1 MQNDVERRGHNP
13 EKSAS
18 GGSEASVELA
28 FHANFAEAEYD
39 AAAGSG
45 PAKAHLRAEAREQ
58 QDLLELPAHGQIG
71 RPRED
76 MVVHH
81 FTLGI
86 HDGLDQQRVRPT
98 RTSLVSVQR
107 AWH

>member
-71 RPRED
+71 GPSED

-81 FTLGI
+81 FALGI
-86 HDGLDQQRVRPT
+86 HDGLDQQRVWPT
-98 RTSLVSVQR
+98 RAALVSVQG
-107 AWH
+107 AGN

>member
-1 MQNDVERRGHNP
+1 MQNDRSKEEGTIA

-28 FHANFAEAEYD
+28 FHANFAEAEHD

-71 RPRED
+71 GPSEARSFATATR
-76 MVVHH
+76 M
-81 FTLGI
+81 
-86 HDGLDQQRVRPT
+86 PT
-98 RTSLVSVQR
+98 AKSAGGATRSARDISAESLR
-107 AWH
+107 